1 MAAQGLSQRA
11 DQELRGG
18 GNELIAAEFLWGA
31 FAHCLITFAQNE
43 GLPHDSH
50 GAFRHIARILTT
62 KRNLERWQ
70 SDFGAAEQLHL
81 HFYHGHIEPREFRSH
96 RRAATRA
103 TQELLRML
111 QTIS

>member
-1 MAAQGLSQRA
+1 M
-11 DQELRGG
+11 RGG

-62 KRNLERWQ
+62 KRNLQRWQ